1 MKGDGNMN
9 EFITKLFAEA
19 KKAGLDAAEA
29 YILEKES
36 FEAMA
41 IEGEINHYSA
51 NTTRG
56 LGFRATLNGR
66 MGYAYTEAFD
76 RGAVR
81 QLVQGAFESARLC
94 EEADESFLY
103 HEKAADPTIPLF
115 DPALQDITPEQKL
128 EFVLRLE
135 KEAKAYDRRID
146 KVGDCTVFSGMETV
160 RIVNTRGLDKEYS
173 QNFCGAALQPVA
185 HEGDSVSA
193 GFEVVVGRDFARVE
207 DARLGERAA
216 KIAVERLHGKPV
228 PSGSYRVVFE
238 NTAMSEL
245 LGVFSEAF
253 SAENA
258 QQGLSLL
265 KGKLSEKIAAEC
277 VTLYDDPLLPD
288 GMGSRPFDAEG
299 VPSGKHTV
307 IDNGRFH
314 TFLHNLKTAHK
325 DGIRTTGN
333 ASKASY
339 AAAVRVS
346 PSNFYFQPGESDLD
360 GLLQAAGFGVLITE
374 LAGTHSGANAV
385 SGDFSLYAKGF
396 LFENG
401 KRVRPVD
408 QITVAG
414 NFFDMLKAVRALGSD
429 LRFPRGGMG
438 SPSVD
443 VGELTIGG
451 T

>member
-1 MKGDGNMN
+1 MN
-9 EFITKLFAEA
+9 DFIAKLFAEA
-19 KKAGLDAAEA
+19 RKAGLEKAEA

-36 FEAMA
+36 FEAIA

-51 NTTRG
+51 NATRG
-56 LGFRATLNGR
+56 LGFRAMLGGR

-76 RGAVR
+76 KDAVG
-81 QLVQGAFESARLC
+81 QLVQGALESARLC

-103 HEKAADPTIPLF
+103 HGKLADPAIGLF
-115 DPALQDITPEQKL
+115 DPALQDIAPERKL
-128 EFVLRLE
+128 DLVLRLE
-135 KEAKAYDRRID
+135 KEAKAFDQRID

-160 RIVNTRGLDKEYS
+160 RIINTRGLDKEYR

-185 HEGDSVSA
+185 REGDSVSA
-193 GFEVVVGRDFARVE
+193 GFDVIVGRHFAQVE
-207 DARLGERAA
+207 SSCLGSRAA
-216 KIAVERLHGKPV
+216 KVAVERLHGKPI
-228 PSGSYRVVFE
+228 PSGTYRVVFE
-238 NTAMSEL
+238 NAVMSEL
-245 LGVFSEAF
+245 LEGFSDAF

-265 KGKLSEKIAAEC
+265 HGKLGEEIAAEC

-307 IDNGRFH
+307 IENGRFQ

-325 DGIRTTGN
+325 DGVPTTGN

-346 PSNFYFQPGESDLD
+346 PSNFYFQPGSLDLD
-360 GLLQAAGFGVLITE
+360 GLLHAAGSGVLITD
-374 LAGTHSGANAV
+374 LAGIHSGANAV

-401 KRVRPVD
+401 IRVRPVD

-414 NFFDMLKAVRALGSD
+414 NFFDMLKAIRALGCD

-443 VGELTIGG
+443 AGELTIGG

>member
-1 MKGDGNMN
+1 MN
-9 EFITKLFAEA
+9 EFIAKLFAEA
-19 KKAGLDAAEA
+19 RKAGLEDAEA

-51 NTTRG
+51 NATRG
-56 LGFRATLNGR
+56 LGFRAMLGGR

-76 RGAVR
+76 KDAAR
-81 QLVQGAFESARLC
+81 QLVQGALESARLC

-103 HEKAADPTIPLF
+103 CGNCTDPSIELY
-115 DPALQDITPEQKL
+115 DAALQDIAPERKL
-128 EFVLRLE
+128 DFVLQLE
-135 KEAKAYDRRID
+135 KEAKAFDRRID

-160 RIVNTRGLDKEYS
+160 RIINTRGLDKEYR

-185 HEGDSVSA
+185 QEGDSVSA
-193 GFEVVVGRDFARVE
+193 GFEVTVGRNFE
-207 DARLGERAA
+207 QMESSRLGSRAA
-216 KIAVERLHGKPV
+216 KIAVERLHGRPI
-228 PSGSYRVVFE
+228 PSGAYRVVFE
-238 NTAMSEL
+238 NVVMSEL
-245 LGVFSEAF
+245 LGVFSDAF

-265 KGKLSEKIAAEC
+265 NGKLGEKIAAEC

-299 VPSGKHTV
+299 VPSSKHTV
-307 IDNGRFH
+307 IENGLFH

-325 DGIRTTGN
+325 DGASTTGN

-346 PSNFYFQPGESDLD
+346 PSNFYFQPGSLDLNE
-360 GLLQAAGFGVLITE
+360 LLHAAGSGVLITE
-374 LAGTHSGANAV
+374 LAGIHSGANAV

-396 LFENG
+396 LFKNG
-401 KRVRPVD
+401 IKVHPVD

-414 NFFDMLKAVRALGSD
+414 NFFDMLRAIRALGSD

>member
-1 MKGDGNMN
+1 MN
-9 EFITKLFAEA
+9 EFIGKLFAEA
-19 KKAGLDAAEA
+19 RKAGLEEAEV

-36 FEAMA
+36 FEAIA

-51 NTTRG
+51 NATRG
-56 LGFRATLNGR
+56 LGFRAMLDGK
-66 MGYAYTEAFD
+66 MGYAYTEAID
-76 RGAVR
+76 QDAAD
-81 QLVQGAFESARLC
+81 QLVQGALESARLC
-94 EEADESFLY
+94 EEADDESFLY
-103 HEKAADPTIPLF
+103 HEKLTDPAIQLY
-115 DPALQDITPEQKL
+115 DPALQDISTEQKL
-128 EFVLRLE
+128 NFVLRLE
-135 KEAKAYDRRID
+135 KEAKSFDRRID
-146 KVGDCTVFSGMETV
+146 KVGDCTVFSGAETV
-160 RIVNTRGLDKEYS
+160 RIVNTLGLDKEYK
-173 QNFCGAALQPVA
+173 QNFCGAYLQPVA

-193 GFEVVVGRDFARVE
+193 GFDVAIGRNYAQVE
-207 DARLGERAA
+207 AAGLGDRAA
-216 KIAVERLHGKPV
+216 KIAVEHLHGTPI

-238 NTAMSEL
+238 NAVMSEL
-245 LGVFSEAF
+245 LGVFSDAF

-265 KGKLSEKIAAEC
+265 KGKLGQKIAAAC

-307 IDNGRFH
+307 IDNGQFH
-314 TFLHNLKTAHK
+314 TFLHNLKTARK
-325 DGIRTTGN
+325 DGVPTTGN

-346 PSNFYFQPGESDLD
+346 PSNFYFQPGLLDLD
-360 GLLQAAGFGVLITE
+360 GLLQAAGSGVLITD
-374 LAGTHSGANAV
+374 LAGIHSGANAV

-396 LFENG
+396 LFQNG
-401 KRVRPVD
+401 IRIHPVD

-414 NFFDMLKAVRALGSD
+414 NFFDMLKAVRALGND

-443 VGELTIGG
+443 AGELTIGG